1 MFIPPRPPAA
11 VDPPPAGEGDG
22 VRGACSVHAHTE
34 ETRRIGTKPSAKGGA
49 VEFSYDLLVNALV
62 SGLLLGA
69 FYAAVTVGVSIS
81 FGILDIVNIAHPAF
95 IILGSYLAYIV
106 NKALGIDP
114 IVASILL
121 LPAFYALGALV
132 YQVYYASFER
142 Y

>member
-1 MFIPPRPPAA
+1 MFTPPRPPAA

-22 VRGACSVHAHTE
+22 VRGACSVYAHTE

-81 FGILDIVNIAHPAF
+81 FGILEIVNIAHPAF
-95 IILGSYLAYIV
+95 IILGSYIAYYFSA
-106 NKALGIDP
+106 KLGLDP
-114 IVASILL
+114 ILVSIIA
-121 LPAFYALGALV
+121 LPAFYLLGAAI
-132 YQVYYASFER
+132 YQVYYP
-142 Y
+142 